1 MRRNHALHRPA
12 RGKARRADCF
22 VEDGEM
28 SHRQRW
34 LRSAIAV
41 VCFALSLLLVFG
53 LLYLVDGWEGDDT
66 WLVKTALLL
75 GVVLPLLTGHVA
87 IGILRSWWA
96 VALALVGTVVVVLAF
111 PSTETVEVPNAWSGD
126 PQTVWLLRN
135 FELVSVVGLVSLATI
150 LVASL
155 AWARQGRRDAKWQ
168 TIPTASQTRTVGL
181 PVTVAAFILAIFS
194 QDVWTVMG
202 RTQAANVVILLLLA
216 CLLAMYLA
224 SRRHPDQQR
233 FPELTLSVAGT
244 AVITFGIFYAS
255 GFLLVDPQTAV
266 DWAGASIDC
275 YSPCDA
281 TITGLVG
288 GEQARLAGLF
298 AAVSLVSTVDALSIL
313 PPKSS
318 AEARVRER
326 LRGDAS
332 PRSRRRAT
340 PTSVGPSRRR
350 NRFPNY
356 SSSEQRSRD
365 A

>member
-1 MRRNHALHRPA
+1 MRGRETL
-12 RGKARRADCF
+12 K
-22 VEDGEM
+22 
-28 SHRQRW
+28 
-34 LRSAIAV
+34 RSG
-41 VCFALSLLLVFG
+41 C
-53 LLYLVDGWEGDDT
+53 
-66 WLVKTALLL
+66 
-75 GVVLPLLTGHVA
+75 
-87 IGILRSWWA
+87 
-96 VALALVGTVVVVLAF
+96 
-111 PSTETVEVPNAWSGD
+111 
-126 PQTVWLLRN
+126 LRN

-155 AWARQGRRDAKWQ
+155 ARARQGRRDARWQ

-224 SRRHPDQQR
+224 CRPDPDQHR

-244 AVITFGIFYAS
+244 AVISFGIFYAS

-275 YSPCDA
+275 YTPCDA

-298 AAVSLVSTVDALSIL
+298 AAVSVVSTADALSIL

-326 LRGDAS
+326 LRGDVS
-332 PRSRRRAT
+332 PRSRRPVLPASMEPLEPSGTVSRTTPQVSNDHAMPKRHSRSVSSSSAATNMAFGRSVCSRAIRRT
-340 PTSVGPSRRR
+340 AEGHPRRRPAGPIGSFARRCTSSSRSATTTSSRRR
-350 NRFPNY
+350 SATSASTTEAR
-356 SSSEQRSRD
+356 